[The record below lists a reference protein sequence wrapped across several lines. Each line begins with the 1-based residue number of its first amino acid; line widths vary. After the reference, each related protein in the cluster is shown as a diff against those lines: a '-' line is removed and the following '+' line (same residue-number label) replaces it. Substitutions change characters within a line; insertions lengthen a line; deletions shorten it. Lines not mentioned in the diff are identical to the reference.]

1 MEKRLPMAI
10 VVRLTNG
17 RGQPSGEAE
26 MTYTDNV
33 SAHGARVISSKPW
46 RPGDEAQV
54 TSLKDEVTIH
64 GKVAYCQRLP
74 DARYGIGLNFNDRGV
89 TWSAY
94 KAYSRA

>member
-1 MEKRLPMAI
+1 MAI
-10 VVRLTNG
+10 VVRLTNA

-33 SAHGARVISSKPW
+33 SAHGARVISTKPW
-46 RPGDEAQV
+46 RPGDEALV

-94 KAYSRA
+94 KTYSGA